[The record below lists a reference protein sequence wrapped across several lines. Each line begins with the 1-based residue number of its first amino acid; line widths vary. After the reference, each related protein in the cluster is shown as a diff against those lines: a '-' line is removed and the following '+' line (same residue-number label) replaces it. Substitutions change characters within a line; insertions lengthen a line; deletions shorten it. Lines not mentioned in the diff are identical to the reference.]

1 MFSRSQHAAWHH
13 VLGLCKVREGET
25 AIVLGA
31 QGIDTRYREIA
42 LQVTRELGAAA
53 AYVEVENS
61 NRLPAA
67 ALAALR
73 AADFVV
79 DLSHSHDPE
88 IRRLAP
94 CDTRTLV
101 VLEPPEILERMLPQ
115 ESDKGRVLHAQAAIR
130 QSKRMRVTTAAGTDF
145 EVELG
150 ELSGNC
156 QYGFS
161 DEPGH
166 WDQWPGAFV
175 TTYGNEG
182 SANGTVVVAAGDIL
196 FPQKEY
202 VRAPITLRIES
213 GYIRAIEG
221 SVDAMLLKQTLDSY
235 ADPEVFAVSHLGWG
249 LSRNSRW
256 DALGF
261 YDKKDIEGQDGRG
274 HYGNF
279 LFTTGPNLSGG
290 GTRRAPLHLDIPLRD
305 ASVWLDERQMVDVG
319 NVLAPEQR
327 VSTGP

>member
-1 MFSRSQHAAWHH
+1 MFTKSQHAAWHH
-13 VLGLCKVREGET
+13 VLGLCKLGEGET

-31 QGIDTRYREIA
+31 QGVDTRYREIA
-42 LQVTRELGAAA
+42 LQVGRERGATA
-53 AYVEVENS
+53 AYLEVENA
-61 NRLPAA
+61 NRLPAT

-88 IRRLAP
+88 IRKLAP
-94 CDTRTLV
+94 HGTRTLV

-115 ESDKGRVLHAQAAIR
+115 AADKDRVLHAQACIR
-130 QSKRMRVTTAAGTDF
+130 QSRRMRVTTAAGTDF
-145 EVELG
+145 EVGLG
-150 ELSGNC
+150 ELRGNC

-182 SANGTVVVAAGDIL
+182 SANGTVVIAAGDIV

-202 VRAPITLRIES
+202 VRTPVTLRIED

-221 SVDAMLLKQTLDSY
+221 GVDAMLLQATLDSY
-235 ADPEVFAVSHLGWG
+235 GNPEVFAVSHLGWG

-279 LFTTGPNLSGG
+279 LFSTGPNLSGG
-290 GTRRAPLHLDIPLRD
+290 GSRRAPLHLDIPLRD
-305 ASVWLDERQMVDVG
+305 ASVWLDDRQMVAVG
-319 NVLAPEQR
+319 EVLPPEQR
-327 VSTGP
+327 I

>member
-1 MFSRSQHAAWHH
+1 MFTKSQHAAWHH
-13 VLGLCKVREGET
+13 VFGLCKVGDGET

-31 QGIDTRYREIA
+31 QGVDTRYREIA
-42 LQVTRELGAAA
+42 LQVARERGAAA
-53 AYVEVENS
+53 AYLEVENA
-61 NRLPAA
+61 NRLPET

-94 CDTRTLV
+94 HGTRTLV
-101 VLEPPEILERMLPQ
+101 VLEPPEILERLLPRQ
-115 ESDKGRVLHAQAAIR
+115 EDKDRVLHAQKCIR
-130 QSKRMRVTTAAGTDF
+130 GSRRMRVTTAAGTDL
-145 EVELG
+145 EVQLG
-150 ELSGNC
+150 ELQGNS

-182 SANGTVVVAAGDIL
+182 SAKGIVVIAEGDML

-202 VRAPITLRIES
+202 VRTPIRLTIDG

-221 SVDAMLLKQTLDSY
+221 GVDAMLMKATLESY
-235 ADPEVFAVSHLGWG
+235 GNPEVFAVSHLGWG
-249 LSRNSRW
+249 LSRGSRW
-256 DALGF
+256 DALSF

-279 LFTTGPNLSGG
+279 LFSTGPNLSGG

-305 ASVWLDERQMVDVG
+305 ASVWLDDRQMVADG
-319 NVLAPEQR
+319 DVLAPQQR
-327 VSTGP
+327 V

>member
-1 MFSRSQHAAWHH
+1 MFTNGQHAAWHH
-13 VLGLCKVREGET
+13 VLGLCKLHEGET

-31 QGIDTRYREIA
+31 QGVDTRYRAIA
-42 LQVTRELGAAA
+42 LQVARERGAAA
-53 AYVEVENS
+53 AYLEVENA
-61 NRLPAA
+61 NRLPST

-73 AADFVV
+73 DADFVV

-94 CDTRTLV
+94 YGTRTLV
-101 VLEPPEILERMLPQ
+101 VLEPPEILERMLPC
-115 ESDKGRVLHAQAAIR
+115 EADKGRVVHAQACIR
-130 QSKRMRVTTAAGTDF
+130 ASKSMRVSTAAGTDF
-145 EVELG
+145 EVRLG

-182 SANGTVVVAAGDIL
+182 SANGTVVIAEGDMI

-202 VRAPITLRIES
+202 VRTSITLRIEG

-221 SVDAMLLKQTLDSY
+221 GVDAMLLKATLDSY
-235 ADPEVFAVSHLGWG
+235 ANPEVFAVSHLGWG

-279 LFTTGPNLSGG
+279 LFSTGPNLSGG

-305 ASVWLDERQMVDVG
+305 ATVWLDDRQVVKAG
-319 NVLAPEQR
+319 EVLAPEQR
-327 VSTGP
+327 A